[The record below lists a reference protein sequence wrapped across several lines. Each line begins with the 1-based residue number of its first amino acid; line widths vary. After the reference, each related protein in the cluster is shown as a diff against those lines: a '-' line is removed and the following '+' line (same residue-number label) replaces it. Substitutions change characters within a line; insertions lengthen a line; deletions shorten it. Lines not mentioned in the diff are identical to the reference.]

1 MRVGV
6 AAVLQETN
14 TFSPVRTPADAFA
27 NGLLLSGPEIVTRL
41 AGTNTEVA
49 GFLEGLHS
57 SGHEPVPLLAAWAVS
72 GGMLEAAALADL
84 RRRLAGALSAAGH
97 LDALLLALHGATVAE
112 NEDDVSGA
120 ILSMAREAL
129 GQVPIVAT
137 LDLHANIT
145 HRMIETADALVGYH
159 TCPHVDHAQ
168 TGHRACGVLLRL
180 ARGRRPAVA
189 CQKIPLLVPAE
200 RMDTSEGPLA
210 RMIAMAKS
218 AEASGAWAVSV
229 FPMQP
234 WLDVPEAGFAAV
246 AVGDDVSRMQ
256 AVVDAIL
263 AEAWAS
269 RRDFDVELIP
279 PAEAVRRAL
288 GASRRPVLLV
298 DSADAMSSGAPGD
311 STVLLRHLL
320 EAAPTATVLITVRDP
335 AVPGEA
341 ARAGV
346 GSVLDLTVGARL
358 APAFYQ
364 PVRLR
369 ATVMALSDG
378 RFRMS
383 AATLRGVEV
392 SMGASAVL
400 RSGGLHVVVHEQPTL
415 TNDPALYRSLGLE
428 PADAQA
434 IVVKHPIGWRVG
446 LGEMAAE
453 ALYVDLPGASSP
465 RLARLPFRRVPR
477 PMYPLD
483 DDPQVEAAIRREV
496 TTGPD
501 EKC

>member
-27 NGLLLSGPEIVTRL
+27 NGLLLSGPAIATRL

-49 GFLEGLHS
+49 GFLEDLHA

-84 RRRLAGALSAAGH
+84 RQRLAGALSKAGRV
-97 LDALLLALHGATVAE
+97 DALLLALHGATVAE
-112 NEDDVSGA
+112 DEEDVSGTL
-120 ILSMAREAL
+120 LSMARDTL
-129 GQVPIVAT
+129 GQVPLVAT

-145 HRMIETADALVGYH
+145 RRMIETADALIGYH

-168 TGHRACGVLLRL
+168 TGRRACAVLLRL
-180 ARGRRPAVA
+180 VGGRRAAVA
-189 CQKIPLLVPAE
+189 FRKIPMIVPAE
-200 RMDTSEGPLA
+200 RMDTSDGPLA
-210 RMIAMAKS
+210 RMIAMAKA
-218 AEASGAWAVSV
+218 AEAAGAWDVSV

-246 AVGDDVSRMQ
+246 AIGDDASRMR

-263 AEAWAS
+263 AEAWAA
-269 RRDFDVELIP
+269 RHDFDVELIP
-279 PAEAVRRAL
+279 PAEAVKHAL
-288 GASRRPVLLV
+288 GASQKPALLV

-311 STVLLRHLL
+311 STVLLGHLL
-320 EAAPTATVLITVRDP
+320 QAAPEAPVLMTVRDP

-346 GSVLDLTVGARL
+346 GSVLDVMVGGRF
-358 APAFYQ
+358 APAFYP

-369 ATVMALSDG
+369 AMVVALSDG
-378 RFRMS
+378 RFRLS

-392 SMGASAVL
+392 SMGAAAVL
-400 RSGGLHVVVHEQPTL
+400 RAGGLHVVVHEQPTL
-415 TNDPALYRSLGLE
+415 TNDPALYRSLGFE
-428 PADAQA
+428 PADVQA

-446 LGEMAAE
+446 LGEMAAN
-453 ALYVDLPGASSP
+453 AVYVDLPGASSP
-465 RLARLPFRRVPR
+465 RLARLPFHRVPR

-483 DDPQVEAAIRREV
+483 DDAQVEAAIRRSMA
-496 TTGPD
+496 PAS
-501 EKC
+501 